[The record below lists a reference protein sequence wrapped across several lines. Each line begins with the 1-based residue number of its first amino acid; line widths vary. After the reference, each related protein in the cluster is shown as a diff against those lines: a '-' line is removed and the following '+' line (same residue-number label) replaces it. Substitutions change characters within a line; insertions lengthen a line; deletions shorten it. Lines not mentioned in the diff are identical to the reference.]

1 MTCCRTLLLLCAL
14 LALAGCVST
23 GPQPPT
29 DKFLVSVPKAQ
40 FYKYGPAQAFGPDF
54 NLPKGHKVTML
65 KREFGYS
72 RVSMEDGTTGYVATD
87 ELTPA
92 PPEPPPPRATP
103 MPRPKRGAGFGA
115 SSKPRRSNVQ
125 PVAEDPLFD
134 ITDIPLPM
142 PEEPTPSPEK
152 PKTE

>member
-1 MTCCRTLLLLCAL
+1 MIRCTLLLWCLSLFLGGCA
-14 LALAGCVST
+14 SP

-29 DKFLVSVPKAQ
+29 DQFLVSVPKSQ
-40 FYKYGPAQAFGPDF
+40 FYKYGPAQAFGADF
-54 NLPKGHKVTML
+54 NLEKGQKVTML

-72 RVSMEDGTTGYVATD
+72 RIQLADGQTGYVATE

-103 MPRPKRGAGFGA
+103 PPKLATRGTGAGA

-142 PEEPTPSPEK
+142 PQDPAPTPAK
-152 PKTE
+152 PTP